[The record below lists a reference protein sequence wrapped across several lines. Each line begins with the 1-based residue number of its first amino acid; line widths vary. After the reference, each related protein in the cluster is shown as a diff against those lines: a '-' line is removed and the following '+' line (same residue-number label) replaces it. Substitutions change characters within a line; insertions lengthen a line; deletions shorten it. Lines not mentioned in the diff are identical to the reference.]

1 MFSENFKI
9 VPVLSDLSLAS
20 ADVTMPGDSINISK
34 YHKVTFVCGFQT
46 IGGASATVKVFS
58 GVSDGA
64 LTTALTFNY
73 AWMSAAAGAADCDV
87 LGAWTSAAIVTVTHV
102 TYDNYTLIIEVDPAV
117 MTSTH
122 KWVTIDFQDPSTGA
136 TGNVQVHAIL
146 KPRFGSNVSVTALT

>member
-1 MFSENFKI
+1 
-9 VPVLSDLSLAS
+9 
-20 ADVTMPGDSINISK
+20 
-34 YHKVTFVCGFQT
+34 
-46 IGGASATVKVFS
+46 VKVFS